1 MDQDP
6 KDEEPD
12 YDDDPDESPWCLQVF
27 RLTKLSFIV
36 FLLKHFIQ

>member
-12 YDDDPDESPWCLQVF
+12 YDDDPDESPWCLQV
-27 RLTKLSFIV
+27 KLSFIV